1 MVMEKI
7 PDFKNLNLTCSNLM
21 EEMFE
26 DTSMTIWAIV
36 VYIFN
41 MPVGSVLWFLVI
53 HYERFGGDP
62 MKRSIS
68 NKLLSSAALV
78 KLLGGF
84 VIENIFLAGTFFG
97 CLPHFIG
104 ISFVYVRNVKIY
116 AMTSFLMIYMVYKCF
131 LIYSFTF
138 ASRLNDEFVSLL
150 IISNVLLYCFVVVN
164 SELYLNL
171 HLDSFYNFLTCQNL
185 QTKSNI
191 W

>member
-1 MVMEKI
+1 MAVEKVSY
-7 PDFKNLNLTCSNLM
+7 FENLNFNCSNLM

-26 DTSMTIWAIV
+26 DTIMTILAII

-41 MPVGSVLWFLVI
+41 MPIGSVLWFLVI

-68 NKLLSSAALV
+68 NKLLSSAASV
-78 KLLGGF
+78 KLIGGF
-84 VIENIFLAGTFFG
+84 VIENVLLAGTFFG

-104 ISFVYVRNVKIY
+104 ITFVYVRNVKIY

-138 ASRLNDEFVSLL
+138 ASRLNDEIVSVL
-150 IISNVLLYCFVVVN
+150 IISNVFLYCFVVVN
-164 SELYLNL
+164 SEMYLNL

-185 QTKSNI
+185 QSASNV

>member
-1 MVMEKI
+1 MVIKKT
-7 PDFKNLNLTCSNLM
+7 PDFANLTFNCSNLM

-26 DTSMTIWAIV
+26 DTSMTIYAIV

-53 HYERFGGDP
+53 HFEQFGGDP

-78 KLLGGF
+78 KLIGGF
-84 VIENIFLAGTFFG
+84 VIENIFLAGTFLG

-104 ISFVYVRNVKIY
+104 ISFVYVRNIKIY
-116 AMTSFLMIYMVYKCF
+116 GMTTFLMIYMVYKCF

-150 IISNVLLYCFVVVN
+150 IISNVLLYCCVVVN
-164 SELYLNL
+164 SELFFDL
-171 HLDSFYNFLTCQNL
+171 HLDSSYNFLTCQNL

>member
-1 MVMEKI
+1 MVIEKT
-7 PDFKNLNLTCSNLM
+7 PDFANLTFNCSNLM

-26 DTSMTIWAIV
+26 DTSMTIYAIV

-84 VIENIFLAGTFFG
+84 VIENIFLVGTFFR
-97 CLPHFIG
+97 LF
-104 ISFVYVRNVKIY
+104 
-116 AMTSFLMIYMVYKCF
+116 TSFHWNFFCLCQKYQNICHDHFSDDLHGLQMLFDLF
-131 LIYSFTF
+131 LFIRFKIE
-138 ASRLNDEFVSLL
+138 R
-150 IISNVLLYCFVVVN
+150 
-164 SELYLNL
+164 
-171 HLDSFYNFLTCQNL
+171 
-185 QTKSNI
+185 
-191 W
+191 